1 VLRLLSTAI
10 RNAEVEKRRELSDEE
25 ALAIVSKEVRKR
37 QEAAEEY
44 AKADR
49 PDRAAAEEWE
59 AAILRELLPE
69 PLAPEEVDRL
79 VEETIAEV
87 GAGGSGDM
95 GKVMAALMPKLKGR
109 ADAKRVSEMVR
120 SRLQQ

>member
-10 RNAEVEKRRELSDEE
+10 RNAEVEKRRELSNEE

-44 AKADR
+44 AKAGR
-49 PDRAAAEEWE
+49 ADRAATEEWE

-69 PLAPEEVDRL
+69 RLAPEEVDRL

-120 SRLQQ
+120 SRLQE

>member
-25 ALAIVSKEVRKR
+25 ALAIVSKEVRRR

-44 AKADR
+44 AKAGR
-49 PDRAAAEEWE
+49 PDRAAAEESE